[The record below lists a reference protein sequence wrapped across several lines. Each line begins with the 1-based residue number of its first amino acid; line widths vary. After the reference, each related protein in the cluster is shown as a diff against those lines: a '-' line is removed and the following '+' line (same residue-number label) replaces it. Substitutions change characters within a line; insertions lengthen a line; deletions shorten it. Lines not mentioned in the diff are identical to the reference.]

1 MSSKP
6 KTPPTSRS
14 PCSPEAPP
22 TFATPVG
29 AAAKED
35 TVQMKRLKKSH
46 LPLLFTT
53 IVAINCKKNHMFD
66 SVTNDGKE
74 GDGKELDMHQI
85 VEDASIFGFPKGVDD
100 ETHGNSVGDQA
111 IAGIAIA
118 MSSVLDVAVCPYIR
132 HGQDLYHDPAMTH
145 VLSPM
150 IREPISFVR
159 VVERKPP

>member
-1 MSSKP
+1 
-6 KTPPTSRS
+6 
-14 PCSPEAPP
+14 
-22 TFATPVG
+22 
-29 AAAKED
+29 
-35 TVQMKRLKKSH
+35 MKRLKKSH

-132 HGQDLYHDPAMTH
+132 HGQDVYHDPAMIH
-145 VLSPM
+145 VLHAMDP
-150 IREPISFVR
+150 RTHLVRDR
-159 VVERKPP
+159 VVERKPPQVHPKTLFEIWLNA